1 MQDIRAAIRALTR
14 RPGFSSIAIA
24 TLALG
29 IGGNAAIFSII
40 DSVLLQPLPYPRA
53 ERLVMPWEYSAD
65 VQQQIGFDT
74 LPSSPGDVHDF
85 RTRNTTFEGLAW
97 IRSERFNLTGAGDP
111 ERINGVRVSTD
122 FFDVLGV
129 RPMVG
134 RSFTPEDATGTR
146 AILISDRL
154 WRRRFEASPTI
165 IGRVISLNG
174 VPANILGV
182 LPAWFRFPA
191 EGDLPAGLGFTGE
204 MEIWA
209 ADALTPTQQNTRGGK
224 SFALVGRLKDGIDLP
239 TATAD
244 LNAIAAEIA
253 RAFPA
258 SNAGWTV
265 RIRPL
270 REQLVGGVRSAL
282 IVLLVAVGFVL
293 LIACAN
299 VANLMLVRAAGR
311 HREMCVRLALG
322 AGERRLMRQLLV
334 ESLVLAIVAGLAG
347 LGLAWIGLHVLLALS
362 PVRLASF
369 ANASLD
375 WRVVGFTVAVSSLT
389 GLMFGIVPAF
399 QASRANLN
407 DGLRDGTRGTSG
419 SRRAHRT
426 RNTLVVVEVA
436 LAMVLLVGAVLLLQ
450 TFVRLLNVDAGFRPD
465 GVLTMEVTLP
475 RSYPG
480 PRAADFF
487 DRVTARLGAVP
498 GVQEVAVTSSLPLS
512 GLENL
517 RQITVEGRPRPLP
530 GQEIIADYRVVTA
543 PYFKVM
549 GIPQVAGGTLPQ
561 TISGEAPTTVLVNAT
576 MAAAVWRGENPIGRR
591 IKLTSYDQP
600 GPWFTVAGVVGDTRH
615 TGLDSSLRP
624 QVYVEQRVDPAQ
636 QMVVV
641 LRAAGDPLGYVTVAR
656 AAVLEADRDQPV
668 GRIRP
673 MKAVVAESVSNR
685 RFTMALVG
693 TFAVLAFALSLV
705 GLYAVVSHSVAERT
719 REMGL
724 RLALGASPGAL
735 LRLVLIEGLSLAAT
749 GVVLGL
755 VGAFLTTQLM
765 SAMLFGVAPHDA
777 FTFVVVPLLLFFAA
791 AAGCLVP
798 ARRAMRVDPIVALRT
813 E

>member
-1 MQDIRAAIRALTR
+1 
-14 RPGFSSIAIA
+14 
-24 TLALG
+24 
-29 IGGNAAIFSII
+29 
-40 DSVLLQPLPYPRA
+40 
-53 ERLVMPWEYSAD
+53 
-65 VQQQIGFDT
+65 
-74 LPSSPGDVHDF
+74 
-85 RTRNTTFEGLAW
+85 
-97 IRSERFNLTGAGDP
+97 
-111 ERINGVRVSTD
+111 
-122 FFDVLGV
+122 
-129 RPMVG
+129 
-134 RSFTPEDATGTR
+134 
-146 AILISDRL
+146 
-154 WRRRFEASPTI
+154 
-165 IGRVISLNG
+165 
-174 VPANILGV
+174 
-182 LPAWFRFPA
+182 
-191 EGDLPAGLGFTGE
+191 
-204 MEIWA
+204 
-209 ADALTPTQQNTRGGK
+209 
-224 SFALVGRLKDGIDLP
+224 
-239 TATAD
+239 
-244 LNAIAAEIA
+244 
-253 RAFPA
+253 
-258 SNAGWTV
+258 
-265 RIRPL
+265 
-270 REQLVGGVRSAL
+270 
-282 IVLLVAVGFVL
+282 
-293 LIACAN
+293 
-299 VANLMLVRAAGR
+299 
-311 HREMCVRLALG
+311 
-322 AGERRLMRQLLV
+322 
-334 ESLVLAIVAGLAG
+334 
-347 LGLAWIGLHVLLALS
+347 
-362 PVRLASF
+362 
-369 ANASLD
+369 
-375 WRVVGFTVAVSSLT
+375 
-389 GLMFGIVPAF
+389 
-399 QASRANLN
+399 
-407 DGLRDGTRGTSG
+407 
-419 SRRAHRT
+419 
-426 RNTLVVVEVA
+426 VVEVA

>member
-182 LPAWFRFPA
+182 LPGWFRFPA